1 MVENKMIE
9 TELIHRQVVR
19 ASPPSPNQ
27 LKTKPDNVDD
37 LIEQLPNPLDASG
50 FNKRDQTDEIID
62 EALKN
67 VAPRWKNWTI
77 RTIFTLLMLTSL
89 IFVVYLG
96 TFAILLLVFAIFGR
110 GYYELLSIG
119 FYVFKAEKATNVKS
133 IGWFYFCVVLY
144 SRIGDTYFSKLDNLN
159 DGSLFSFLI
168 AYHRL
173 ALNFLT
179 IFRWE

>member
-1 MVENKMIE
+1 MFE
-9 TELIHRQVVR
+9 TELIHRQVVL
-19 ASPPSPNQ
+19 ASPAQSSNSFDHQP
-27 LKTKPDNVDD
+27 KTKPDNDDD

-119 FYVFKAEKATNVKS
+119 FHVFKAEKATNVKS

-144 SRIGDTYFSKLDNLN
+144 SRIGDTYFPKLDNLN
-159 DGSLFSFLI
+159 DGSLLSFLI

-173 ALNFLT
+173 VWSF
-179 IFRWE
+179 